1 MSAKINNQFKILMVI
16 YINKQWEVFQNTQL
30 DLKILFKKTKP
41 LQKIQKQHKNKTI
54 KMLTF
59 VRPQDKNHTAIE
71 IYEFRELFEI
81 KIH

>member
-1 MSAKINNQFKILMVI
+1 MVI

-71 IYEFRELFEI
+71 IYEFRELFKI